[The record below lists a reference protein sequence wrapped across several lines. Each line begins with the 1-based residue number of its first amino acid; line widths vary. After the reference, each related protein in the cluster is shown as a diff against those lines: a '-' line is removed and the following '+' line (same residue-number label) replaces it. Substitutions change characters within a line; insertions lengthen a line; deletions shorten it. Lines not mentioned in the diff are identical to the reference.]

1 VLAWACRL
9 NAPAPV
15 TLCLL
20 PLCSLLLQH
29 LPGLYAVAMVAASLL
44 LGGAVRVIPFTLFG
58 TYLSWAYL
66 RFVQSR
72 NGAR

>member
-1 VLAWACRL
+1 MPLHLSPYACCCS
-9 NAPAPV
+9 AP
-15 TLCLL
+15 
-20 PLCSLLLQH
+20 PLVQD

-66 RFVQSR
+66 RFLQSR